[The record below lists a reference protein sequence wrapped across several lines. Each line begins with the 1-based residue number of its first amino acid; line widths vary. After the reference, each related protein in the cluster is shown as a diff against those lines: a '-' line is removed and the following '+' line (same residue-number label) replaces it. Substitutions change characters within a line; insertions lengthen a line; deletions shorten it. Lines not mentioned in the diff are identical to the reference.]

1 MGRRGCRDCRFSVP
15 VYIGDGDELM
25 NCCVYILRMGRRRP
39 CPPGEACTVRE
50 TAGMDTYPVKMAENR

>member
-1 MGRRGCRDCRFSVP
+1 MGRRGCTGCRFSVP

-39 CPPGEACTVRE
+39 CRPGEACTVRE
-50 TAGMDTYPVKMAENR
+50 TAGMDIYSGKAAESR